1 MVMNQLEKVIRSYN
15 ERIVAVHLKAY
26 EIIRITEKTTR
37 IEYKRSMKA
46 IFNGTII
53 IEIIV

>member
-1 MVMNQLEKVIRSYN
+1 MVMNQLEKAIRSYN

-26 EIIRITEKTTR
+26 EIIRIREKTTR